1 MNIEGG
7 TREASFLSRPMGA
20 ISRIVLRY
28 PTAVI
33 IAALALAGLSMVL
46 TVTRLG
52 YKTSRVDLL
61 NPQNDYNRLWTDYIN
76 EFGAEDDAVIV
87 VEGASRD
94 QVVPVLKELSTVLSK
109 EDRLFDAVLH
119 GVDLS
124 SIRAKGL
131 HYLSHEELS
140 NIERFLVEVGPVVH
154 GGWSRLNLQ
163 QIAEGLTAQLEFEA
177 ERPTGAARER
187 IAEIS
192 LLTQSLLG
200 SLTKREQYRSPWPGM
215 PQSFATLSELSSEYL
230 LMKDGKLGFVLL
242 RLVRDKTDSFTRGS
256 EATDALRRLIDQV
269 RARHPET
276 TIGLTGLPVMEKDEM
291 RASQQSM
298 M

>member
-124 SIRAKGL
+124 
-131 HYLSHEELS
+131 
-140 NIERFLVEVGPVVH
+140 
-154 GGWSRLNLQ
+154 
-163 QIAEGLTAQLEFEA
+163 
-177 ERPTGAARER
+177 
-187 IAEIS
+187 
-192 LLTQSLLG
+192 
-200 SLTKREQYRSPWPGM
+200 
-215 PQSFATLSELSSEYL
+215 
-230 LMKDGKLGFVLL
+230 
-242 RLVRDKTDSFTRGS
+242 
-256 EATDALRRLIDQV
+256 
-269 RARHPET
+269 
-276 TIGLTGLPVMEKDEM
+276 
-291 RASQQSM
+291 
-298 M
+298 